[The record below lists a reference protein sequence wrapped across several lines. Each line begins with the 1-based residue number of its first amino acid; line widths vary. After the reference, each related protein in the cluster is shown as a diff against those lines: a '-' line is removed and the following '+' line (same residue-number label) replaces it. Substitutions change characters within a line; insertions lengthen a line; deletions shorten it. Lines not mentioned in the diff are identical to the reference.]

1 MLREFQVTKDKPAN
15 SMYKSGEEKIVTGMA
30 VVKNESNKT
39 FEFASAE
46 TAADLFFVD
55 KERVPSGI
63 NAARGDMSD
72 YDEDFVNIKAGE
84 FIGLERYT
92 DGEKF
97 ATDQFKAGDF
107 GEGAVAGIDVSV
119 GVDGKWQKATVSTM
133 PSKYVFDGFHNDNGH
148 KLVMVRVEA
157 DAIKNA

>member
-1 MLREFQVTKDKPAN
+1 MIRDMRRNGAQPKDTMHKAEVA
-15 SMYKSGEEKIVTGMA
+15 MVTGMG
-30 VVKNESNKT
+30 VVIKDAT
-39 FEFASAE
+39 TVAFPSAE
-46 TAADLFFVD
+46 TVSNIYVVT
-55 KERVPSGI
+55 KERIPTGI
-63 NAARGDMSD
+63 NTARVDMSD

-97 ATDQFKAGDF
+97 ATDQFKAEDF
-107 GEGAVAGIDVSV
+107 GEGAVAGFAVSV

>member
-1 MLREFQVTKDKPAN
+1 MIRDMRRNGAQPKDTMHKAEVA
-15 SMYKSGEEKIVTGMA
+15 MVTGMG
-30 VVKNESNKT
+30 VVIKDAT
-39 FEFASAE
+39 TVALPSAE
-46 TAADLFFVD
+46 TASNIYVVT
-55 KERVPSGI
+55 KERIPTGI
-63 NAARGDMSD
+63 NTARVDMSD

-97 ATDQFKAGDF
+97 ATDQFKAEDF
-107 GEGAVAGIDVSV
+107 GESAVAGFAVSV

>member
-1 MLREFQVTKDKPAN
+1 MIRDMRRNGSQPKDTMHKAEVA
-15 SMYKSGEEKIVTGMA
+15 MVTGMG
-30 VVKNESNKT
+30 VVIKDAT
-39 FEFASAE
+39 TVALPSAE
-46 TAADLFFVD
+46 TASNIYVVT
-55 KERVPSGI
+55 KERIPTGI
-63 NAARGDMSD
+63 NTARVDMSD

-97 ATDQFKAGDF
+97 ATDQFKAEDF
-107 GEGAVAGIDVSV
+107 GEGAVAGFAVSV

>member
-1 MLREFQVTKDKPAN
+1 MIRDMRRNGAQPKDTMHKAEVA
-15 SMYKSGEEKIVTGMA
+15 MVTGMG
-30 VVKNESNKT
+30 VVIKDATTVALPSV
-39 FEFASAE
+39 E
-46 TAADLFFVD
+46 TASNVYVVT
-55 KERVPSGI
+55 KERIPTGI
-63 NAARGDMSD
+63 NTARVDMSD

-97 ATDQFKAGDF
+97 ATDQFKAEDF
-107 GEGAVAGIDVSV
+107 GEGAVAGFAVSV
-119 GVDGKWQKATVSTM
+119 GVDGKWQKATVSTV

>member
-1 MLREFQVTKDKPAN
+1 MIRDMRRNGAQPKDTMHKAEVA
-15 SMYKSGEEKIVTGMA
+15 MVTGMG
-30 VVKNESNKT
+30 VVIKHATTVALPSTDTASNVYVVT
-39 FEFASAE
+39 
-46 TAADLFFVD
+46 
-55 KERVPSGI
+55 KERIPSGI
-63 NAARGDMSD
+63 NTARVDMSD

-107 GEGAVAGIDVSV
+107 GEGAVAGFAVSV

>member
-1 MLREFQVTKDKPAN
+1 MIRDMRRNGAQPKDTMHKAEVA
-15 SMYKSGEEKIVTGMA
+15 MVTGMG
-30 VVKNESNKT
+30 VVIKDAT
-39 FEFASAE
+39 TVALPSAE
-46 TAADLFFVD
+46 TASNIYVVT
-55 KERVPSGI
+55 KERIPTGI
-63 NAARGDMSD
+63 NTARVDMSD

-97 ATDQFKAGDF
+97 ATDQFKAEDF
-107 GEGAVAGIDVSV
+107 GKGAVAGFAVSV

>member
-1 MLREFQVTKDKPAN
+1 MIRDMRRNGAQPKDTMHKAEVA
-15 SMYKSGEEKIVTGMA
+15 MVTGMG
-30 VVKNESNKT
+30 VVIKDATTVALPSV
-39 FEFASAE
+39 E
-46 TAADLFFVD
+46 TASNVYVVT
-55 KERVPSGI
+55 KERIPTGI
-63 NAARGDMSD
+63 NTARIDMSD

-107 GEGAVAGIDVSV
+107 GEGAVAGFAVSV

>member
-1 MLREFQVTKDKPAN
+1 MIRDMRRNGAQPKDTMHKAEVA
-15 SMYKSGEEKIVTGMA
+15 MVTGMG
-30 VVKNESNKT
+30 VVIKDATTVALPSV
-39 FEFASAE
+39 E
-46 TAADLFFVD
+46 TASNVYVVT
-55 KERVPSGI
+55 KERIPTGI
-63 NAARGDMSD
+63 NTARVDMSD

-97 ATDQFKAGDF
+97 ATDQFKAEDF
-107 GEGAVAGIDVSV
+107 GEGAVAGFAVSV

>member
-1 MLREFQVTKDKPAN
+1 MIRDMRRNGAQPKDTMHKAEVA
-15 SMYKSGEEKIVTGMA
+15 MVTGMG
-30 VVKNESNKT
+30 VVIKDAT
-39 FEFASAE
+39 TVALPSAE
-46 TAADLFFVD
+46 TASNIYVVT
-55 KERVPSGI
+55 KERIPTGI
-63 NAARGDMSD
+63 NTARVDMSD

-97 ATDQFKAGDF
+97 ATDQFKAEDF
-107 GEGAVAGIDVSV
+107 GEGAVAGFAVSV
-119 GVDGKWQKATVSTM
+119 GADGKWQKATVSTM

>member
-1 MLREFQVTKDKPAN
+1 MIRDMRRNGAQPKDTMHKAEVA
-15 SMYKSGEEKIVTGMA
+15 MVTGMG
-30 VVKNESNKT
+30 VVIKDAT
-39 FEFASAE
+39 TVALPSAE
-46 TAADLFFVD
+46 TASNIYVVT
-55 KERVPSGI
+55 KERIPTGI
-63 NAARGDMSD
+63 NTARVDISD

-97 ATDQFKAGDF
+97 ATDQFKAEDF
-107 GEGAVAGIDVSV
+107 GEGAVAGFAVSV